1 MDTLDQP
8 MNETEGKKSLRR
20 DRIRIFT
27 LFILILVTI
36 VTVVYS
42 ALFTQAGNRI
52 FAPLIKNQL
61 ESMLKQ
67 PITLQTFFLSYNQFE
82 LTFTDKAR
90 NSIQTK
96 GHYTLFPPRI
106 DASYDLNLSTPE
118 GINTLKSPLGINGTI
133 KGAYHRLV
141 LTGNVQIFHGVADYN
156 ATLLFTKLDSIE
168 LELHQISYQSLM
180 DALEYPHD
188 SDTRLNGNLIV
199 SGLKQRTINASSTLK
214 ATTNRFVPSV
224 IMEDDNESFDFWSL
238 LADKNGK
245 IAPFTLNAEVNAQID
260 ELGILEQFV
269 SYPLQTS
276 ASGVVTLQGSQ
287 HQLILNAQ
295 AKAAKGDIDTQ
306 LTLHK
311 LRPSKLKLDIKH
323 ADIPSL
329 FTLLSLPAPITGTLD
344 GSVNSNFSNATV
356 ILDIQKAHT
365 NPTILKREYGITQPD
380 MIFDSTVKMTI
391 TPKERHYSGSFKS
404 NLENLR
410 IDNSPD
416 HDQMLQELLRQ
427 INQNR
432 PKGEI

>member
-8 MNETEGKKSLRR
+8 INPPEKALRR
-20 DRIRIFT
+20 DRIRTFT
-27 LFILILVTI
+27 LFILILITI
-36 VTVVYS
+36 VIVIYS
-42 ALFTQAGNRI
+42 ALFTQGGNRLT
-52 FAPLIKNQL
+52 APLVKNQL
-61 ESMLKQ
+61 ESTLKQ

-82 LTFTDKAR
+82 LAFTDEAR

-106 DASYDLNLSTPE
+106 DAFYDLNLSTPA
-118 GINTLKSPLGINGTI
+118 GINTLKTPLYINGTL
-133 KGAYHRLV
+133 KGAYHRLA
-141 LTGNVQIFHGVADYN
+141 LSGNVKIFHGAADYN
-156 ATLLFTKLDSIE
+156 ATLLFTQLDSIE
-168 LELHQISYQSLM
+168 LELHQIKYQSLM

-238 LADKNGK
+238 LADENGK
-245 IAPFTLNAEVNAQID
+245 IAPFTLNAQVNAQID

-276 ASGVVTLQGSQ
+276 AALNVTLQGSQ
-287 HQLILNAQ
+287 QQLQLNAQ
-295 AKAAKGDIDTQ
+295 GKAAKGDIDTQ

-329 FTLLSLPAPITGTLD
+329 FTLLSLPAPISGTLD
-344 GSVNSNFSNATV
+344 GSIDSNFSKATV
-356 ILDIQKAHT
+356 TLAIQKAHT
-365 NPTILKREYGITQPD
+365 HPSILKREYGITQPD
-380 MIFDSTVKMTI
+380 MTFDSTVKMTI

-404 NLENLR
+404 NLENIRL
-410 IDNSPD
+410 DNSPD